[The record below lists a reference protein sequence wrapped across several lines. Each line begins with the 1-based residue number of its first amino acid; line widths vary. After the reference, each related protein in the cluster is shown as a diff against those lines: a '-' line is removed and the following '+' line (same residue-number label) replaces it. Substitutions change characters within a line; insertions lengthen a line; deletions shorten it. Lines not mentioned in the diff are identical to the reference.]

1 MREEKGSIVQSQ
13 KTPGG
18 TVDEEGT
25 NVWMAIL
32 SLAKDRLGDISL
44 RRTNN
49 NLTLPKHNKFSKETH
64 AI

>member
-1 MREEKGSIVQSQ
+1 MKSQ
-13 KTPGG
+13 KTLGG
-18 TVDEEGT
+18 TVDEGGT

-44 RRTNN
+44 RRTNT
-49 NLTLPKHNKFSKETH
+49 NLTLPKHNKLSKETH